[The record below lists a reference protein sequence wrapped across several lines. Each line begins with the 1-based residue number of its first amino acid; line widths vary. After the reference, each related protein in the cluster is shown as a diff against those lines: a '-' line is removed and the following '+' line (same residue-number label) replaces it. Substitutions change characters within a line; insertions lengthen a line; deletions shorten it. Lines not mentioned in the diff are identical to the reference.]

1 MLLMKEGMNLIPVYS
16 TPEKDDLVLLF
27 KAKIKG
33 QVDWQ
38 PNDEIQQISFFEKNN
53 LPTQIHTRNIK
64 RINDAYENKTSN
76 LCIFE

>member
-1 MLLMKEGMNLIPVYS
+1 MKEGINVISVYS

-38 PNDEIQQISFFEKNN
+38 PDDEIQQISFFEKNN
-53 LPTQIHTRNIK
+53 LPTQIHPRNIK